1 MRPRK
6 SSRGRADR
14 AATQAR
20 VAVMCG
26 LLAVA
31 ACSDPAEP
39 HPVPGSESAAT
50 RQPEGDELAVDLP
63 LRRGFYVSSD
73 TDCCEASNATLA
85 LLHATGLNSAREDCS
100 FDAIVS
106 LGGGRYRTIDHCAV
120 IGTGDVIGH
129 GADWE
134 VLSDLDFRRTL
145 ASGEVI
151 RMRWCEQSSLPEAWR
166 MIDLDASRSRDGAVS
181 TGAGA
186 TAVN

>member
-1 MRPRK
+1 MRARK

-39 HPVPGSESAAT
+39 HPIPGSESAANGQAEDDG
-50 RQPEGDELAVDLP
+50 RAVDLP

-73 TDCCEASNATLA
+73 TDCGEASNATLA

-100 FDAIVS
+100 FNAIVP
-106 LGGGRYRTIDHCAV
+106 LGGGRYRTTDHCAV
-120 IGTGDVIGH
+120 IGTGDMIGY

-134 VLSDLDFRRTL
+134 VLSDRDFRRTL

-151 RMRWCEQSSLPEAWR
+151 RMRWCEQSSLPKAWR
-166 MIDLDASRSRDGAVS
+166 MIDLDAAINRDGVTPS
-181 TGAGA
+181 QR
-186 TAVN
+186 

>member
-14 AATQAR
+14 AVTQAR

-50 RQPEGDELAVDLP
+50 RQPEDDERAVDLP

-73 TDCCEASNATLA
+73 TDCGEASNATLA

-100 FDAIVS
+100 FDAIVP
-106 LGGGRYRTIDHCAV
+106 LGGGRYRTTDHCAV
-120 IGTGDVIGH
+120 IGTGDVIGY

-134 VLSDLDFRRTL
+134 VLSDRDFRRTL
-145 ASGEVI
+145 ASGEVT

-166 MIDLDASRSRDGAVS
+166 MIDLDAAINRDGVTPS
-181 TGAGA
+181 QR
-186 TAVN
+186 